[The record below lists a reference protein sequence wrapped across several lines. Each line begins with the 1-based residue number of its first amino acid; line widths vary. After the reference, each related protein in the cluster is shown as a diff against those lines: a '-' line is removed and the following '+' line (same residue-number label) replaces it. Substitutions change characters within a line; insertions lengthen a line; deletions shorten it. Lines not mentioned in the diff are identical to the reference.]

1 MEARGR
7 MHKRSAC
14 LFVFLALAAA
24 AFCQDAGVDSW
35 FKADPRAKAY
45 MDSKADVLRIFAEA
59 QAAELPM
66 WVLMDKL
73 REGASKGVSPDRLTA
88 GLQSE
93 AARLSAAKA
102 ILERVKADIAEKTE
116 YEDALRDMSI
126 ALLAGIGGETIES
139 LFAGTGMKARTYRD
153 VLAACAALIQMK
165 NSSRLPEN
173 DLRRLGETLLA
184 STLPSSSFSSIPSF
198 FVKARAAGLRE
209 SEVLDSIVLKALETG
224 GGFVR
229 MEELLRMRQKGRQG
243 P

>member
-1 MEARGR
+1 

-14 LFVFLALAAA
+14 LLIFLTVAAA

-45 MDSKADVLRIFAEA
+45 MDSKADVLRVFAEA
-59 QAAELPM
+59 QAADLPL

-93 AARLSAAKA
+93 AARLSAAKS
-102 ILERVKADIAEKTE
+102 ILARVKPGIAERQE
-116 YEDALRDMSI
+116 YEEALRDTSI
-126 ALLAGIGGETIES
+126 ALLAGIGGETIEA
-139 LFAGTGMKARTYRD
+139 LFSGTRTSVRTYRD

-165 NSSRLPEN
+165 NSSRLSEN
-173 DLRRLGETLLA
+173 ELQRLGETLLA

-209 SEVLDSIVLKALETG
+209 SDILDSIVLKALESG

>member
-1 MEARGR
+1 MR
-7 MHKRSAC
+7 KRSAC
-14 LFVFLALAAA
+14 LLVFLIIAAS
-24 AFCQDAGVDSW
+24 AFCQDADVESW

-45 MDSKADVLRIFAEA
+45 MDSKADVLLIFGEA

-102 ILERVKADIAEKTE
+102 VLARGKVDIAERRE
-116 YEDALRDMSI
+116 YEEALRDMSI
-126 ALLAGIGGETIES
+126 ALLAGIGGDTIES
-139 LFAGTGMKARTYRD
+139 LFAGIRMSSRTYRD

-165 NSSRLPEN
+165 NSSRLSEKE
-173 DLRRLGETLLA
+173 LRRLGETLL
-184 STLPSSSFSSIPSF
+184 SSKLPSSSFASIPSF
-198 FVKARAAGLRE
+198 FVKARASGLRE
-209 SEVLDSIVLKALETG
+209 SEILDSIVVKALETG

-229 MEELLRMRQKGRQG
+229 MEELLRIRQKGRQG